1 MGQRLR
7 ALEDYEIILLCDDSG
22 SMITPIDNTNHTRWD
37 ELNNFVKIILEIGI
51 IFDSTGIDIYFLNRR
66 PIYNVTDPNS
76 VDEIFSIP
84 PRGYTP
90 MVNALKYIFQLPI
103 TRRGND
109 KKVLVFIIT
118 DGEPTDD
125 KGNININD
133 LEHLMI
139 NQRQSE
145 TTHVMFLTCN
155 DDPTYINYLDQWD
168 TNMINVDVTN
178 HFKAERDKIRKFR
191 GHQYPFSKGDYIV
204 KALIGAID
212 QQMDNINESNH

>member
-1 MGQRLR
+1 LGQRLR